1 VRYTTIKLRRLERH
15 LLQLEVAKRA
25 AITWGRLSEIESGR
39 VQPDPDE
46 LRRIAIALDIPAQ
59 HLQSPTDQ
67 RAALSR

>member
-15 LLQLEVAKRA
+15 ILQLEVAKRA

-59 HLQSPTDQ
+59 HLHSPADQ
-67 RAALSR
+67 RAERSR